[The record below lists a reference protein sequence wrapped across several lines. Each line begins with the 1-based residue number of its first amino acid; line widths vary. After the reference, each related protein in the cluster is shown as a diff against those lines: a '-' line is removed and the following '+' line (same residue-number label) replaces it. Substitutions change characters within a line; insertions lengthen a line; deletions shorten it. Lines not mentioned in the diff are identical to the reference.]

1 MITTGNLVYP
11 LQERELIMK
20 IKMGEMKFEKVIEL
34 VEELEIKLKRFEDT
48 PELIVIPKNIDM
60 EAIEKLVIEIY
71 KDFLL
76 KGE

>member
-1 MITTGNLVYP
+1 MYP

-20 IKMGEMKFEKVIEL
+20 IKMGEIKFEKVIEL
-34 VEELEIKLKRFEDT
+34 VEELEIKLKKFEDT
-48 PELIVIPKNIDM
+48 PELIMIPKNVDI
-60 EAIEKLVIEIY
+60 ESIEKHVIEIY

>member
-1 MITTGNLVYP
+1 
-11 LQERELIMK
+11 
-20 IKMGEMKFEKVIEL
+20 MGEMKFEKVIEL